1 MNVKRPSQNVQPK
14 KTKLKKVL
22 AILSFLFFV
31 NALLQAQGD
40 TVYLSK
46 NFKFQD
52 GVFLSFE
59 DFRNNTPAYQWKEVE
74 VGVHSNPQNFL
85 AQMYGLRVKKT
96 EQSEEGTRN
105 SRNINL
111 DSIWGICLDGIP
123 YIRLSR
129 EELNKENVVFAGL
142 RLRGKICYYEYEEY
156 ITQKKE
162 MSAYNPV
169 TGHPFRTRNV
179 DVKVKLIHKNMLHF
193 ETGETAVFSKEN
205 FKEWIKDDQKLYK
218 TVNDLS
224 PQEVDEKLFKC
235 LLIYDDR
242 NLVKVSRK
250 PGK

>member
-1 MNVKRPSQNVQPK
+1 MKR
-14 KTKLKKVL
+14 VL
-22 AILSFLFFV
+22 LILPIFIFV
-31 NALLQAQGD
+31 NALLHAQKD

-52 GVFLSFE
+52 GVFMSFE
-59 DFRNNTPAYQWKEVE
+59 DFRNNSPTYRWNEVE
-74 VGVHSNPQNFL
+74 AGVHSNPQNFL
-85 AQMYGLRVKKT
+85 AQMFGLRVKKI
-96 EQSEEGTRN
+96 EDEEGRIRN
-105 SRNINL
+105 SIIINL

-142 RLRGKICYYEYEEY
+142 RLRGKICYYEYEEF
-156 ITQKKE
+156 IVQKKE

-169 TGHPFRTRNV
+169 TGHPFRTKDV

-193 ETGETAVFSKEN
+193 ERGETAVFSKGN
-205 FKEWIKDDQKLYK
+205 FKEWIKDDEKLYK

-224 PQEVDEKLFKC
+224 SKEVEEKLFKC

-242 NLVKVSRK
+242 NLVKVK
-250 PGK
+250 KY

>member
-1 MNVKRPSQNVQPK
+1 M
-14 KTKLKKVL
+14 KKVL
-22 AILSFLFFV
+22 LILPFLFYV
-31 NALLQAQGD
+31 NALLHAQSD

-59 DFRNNTPAYQWKEVE
+59 DFKNNTPTYKWNEVAA
-74 VGVHSNPQNFL
+74 GVHSNPQNFL
-85 AQMYGLRVKKT
+85 AQMYGLKVKDMETK
-96 EQSEEGTRN
+96 EGEVRK

-142 RLRGKICYYEYEEY
+142 KLRGKICYYEYEEF
-156 ITQKKE
+156 IIQKKE

-193 ETGETAVFSKEN
+193 ETGETAVFSKDN
-205 FKEWIKDDQKLYK
+205 FKEWIKDDKKLYQ

-224 PQEVDEKLFKC
+224 LQEVEEKLFKC
-235 LLIYDDR
+235 LLIYDNR
-242 NLVKVSRK
+242 NLVKVKKYRS
-250 PGK
+250 

>member
-1 MNVKRPSQNVQPK
+1 M
-14 KTKLKKVL
+14 KKVL
-22 AILSFLFFV
+22 LILSFLIFV
-31 NALLQAQGD
+31 NALLQAQSD

-59 DFRNNTPAYQWKEVE
+59 DFKNNTPTYKWNEVE
-74 VGVHSNPQNFL
+74 AGVHSNPQNFL
-85 AQMYGLRVKKT
+85 AQMFGLRVKNMEVK
-96 EQSEEGTRN
+96 EGEAQK
-105 SRNINL
+105 SRIINL

-142 RLRGKICYYEYEEY
+142 RLRGKICYYEYEEFV
-156 ITQKKE
+156 IQKKE

-169 TGHPFRTRNV
+169 TGHPFRTRDV

-193 ETGETAVFSKEN
+193 ETGETAAFSKGN
-205 FKEWIKDDQKLYK
+205 FKEWIKDDKKLYK

-224 PQEVDEKLFKC
+224 PLEVEEKLFKC

-242 NLVKVSRK
+242 NLVKVK
-250 PGK
+250 KY